1 MSFPLFYILLFRLPH
16 SLLYPRQMIHIS
28 GKYKKIVRQPI
39 EIPHYLRIQRLF
51 SSKSNDPALGTP
63 THRAGHMCPSSI
75 HTSSRQY
82 KRPNL
87 RRRGIKSIYPAL
99 KRLPLPGESDYRAKS
114 TTRLRRQISADIE
127 KPILHTAQMLF
138 LFRRTTRA
146 ASHFTEHGA
155 EFVDRAIGLQA
166 YTVLLR
172 TLAADKRRRA
182 VVAASGI

>member
-1 MSFPLFYILLFRLPH
+1 MILRSARRH
-16 SLLYPRQMIHIS
+16 T
-28 GKYKKIVRQPI
+28 VR
-39 EIPHYLRIQRLF
+39 
-51 SSKSNDPALGTP
+51 ATCA
-63 THRAGHMCPSSI
+63 RAASI
-75 HTSSRQY
+75 HPPGNT
-82 KRPNL
+82 N
-87 RRRGIKSIYPAL
+87 GIKSIYPAL